1 MDAAAGVQVVTLVSV
16 GRHPVTG
23 RPRRSP
29 LDARAVEL
37 GLRLPGTQQV
47 LLHAGDA
54 RAEVLRE
61 YLGMGVETMHV
72 VPCAPRDDIVPAL
85 RAPLA
90 ALRPSLILAGVRAE
104 GAEDSGMVP
113 YLIAQSL
120 GWPIVAQVADVVI
133 GRDGKAAV
141 VQALPRGR
149 RREIEVELP
158 CVLAVGMGAPAPR
171 PSAFARARRGRMAEV
186 SVAPVADARYDG
198 WQQSPARARGKR
210 LRMPKGGSAAARQQ
224 AATVVVAS
232 SGAALRPES
241 PQEAARAILEYLQR
255 AGVR

>member
-1 MDAAAGVQVVTLVSV
+1 MDAASGLQIVTLVSV

-23 RPRRSP
+23 RPRRCP
-29 LDARAVEL
+29 HDARAVEL
-37 GLRLPGTQQV
+37 GLRIPAAQQV
-47 LLHAGDA
+47 LLHAGEP

-61 YLGMGVETMHV
+61 FLGMGVETLHV
-72 VPCAPRDDIVPAL
+72 VGCGPHDDVVPAL
-85 RAPLA
+85 RAPLGT
-90 ALRPSLILAGVRAE
+90 LRPSLILTGVRAE

-113 YLIAQSL
+113 YLLAQSL
-120 GWPIVAQVADVVI
+120 GWPIVAQVVEVVI
-133 GRDGKAAV
+133 GRDGKATV

-149 RREIEVELP
+149 RREIEVALP

-171 PSAFARARRGRMAEV
+171 ASAYARARSGRIVMV
-186 SVAPVADARYDG
+186 GGAPVADARRDG
-198 WQQSPARARGKR
+198 WQESPARARGKR

-232 SGAALRPES
+232 GEAMLQPES

>member
-1 MDAAAGVQVVTLVSV
+1 MDATSGVRILTLVSV

-23 RPRRSP
+23 RARRAA

-37 GLRLPGTQQV
+37 GLRIPGAQQV

-61 YLGMGVETMHV
+61 YLGMGVEAMHV
-72 VPCAPRDDIVPAL
+72 VPCGPGDDIVPAL

-90 ALRPSLILAGVRAE
+90 TLRPSLILTGLRAE
-104 GAEDSGMVP
+104 GAEDSGMLP

-120 GWPIVAQVADVVI
+120 GWPIVAQVVDVAI
-133 GRDGKAAV
+133 GRDGKATV

-149 RREIEVELP
+149 RREIEVALP

-171 PSAFARARRGRMAEV
+171 PSAFVKARRGRIAEV
-186 SVAPVADARYDG
+186 SGAPVPDVRRDG
-198 WQQSPARARGKR
+198 WQESPARARSKR
-210 LRMPKGGSAAARQQ
+210 LRMPRGGSAAARQQ

-232 SGAALRPES
+232 GGAVLQPET

>member
-1 MDAAAGVQVVTLVSV
+1 MEAAEAVQVVTLVSV

-23 RPRRSP
+23 RPRRAP

-37 GLRLPGTQQV
+37 GLRIPGARQV

-54 RAEVLRE
+54 GAEVLRE
-61 YLGMGVETMHV
+61 YVGMGVETLHV
-72 VPCAPRDDIVPAL
+72 VPCGPRDDLIPAL

-90 ALRPSLILAGVRAE
+90 ALRPSLILTGVRAE

-120 GWPIVAQVADVVI
+120 GWPIVAQVADVII
-133 GRDGKAAV
+133 GRDGKTTV

-149 RREIEVELP
+149 RREIEVALP
-158 CVLAVGMGAPAPR
+158 CVLAVGMGAPVPR
-171 PSAFARARRGRMAEV
+171 PSAFARARHGRVAEV
-186 SVAPVADARYDG
+186 SVAPVADARRDG
-198 WQQSPARARGKR
+198 WQESPARARGKR

-224 AATVVVAS
+224 SATVVVAS
-232 SGAALRPES
+232 GGAMLQPET
-241 PQEAARAILEYLQR
+241 PQEAARAILEYLRR

>member
-1 MDAAAGVQVVTLVSV
+1 MDAAAGARIVTLVSA

-23 RPRRSP
+23 RPRRAP

-37 GLRLPGTQQV
+37 GLRIPGAQQV

-54 RAEVLRE
+54 RAEALRE
-61 YLGMGVETMHV
+61 YLGMGVETMQV
-72 VPCAPRDDIVPAL
+72 VPCGPRDDVVPAL
-85 RAPLA
+85 LAPLA
-90 ALRPSLILAGVRAE
+90 ALRPSLILTGVRAE

-113 YLIAQSL
+113 YLIAQTL

-133 GRDGKAAV
+133 GRDGKATV

-149 RREIEVELP
+149 RREIEVALP

-171 PSAFARARRGRMAEV
+171 PGAFVKARRGRIAEV
-186 SVAPVADARYDG
+186 SVAPVADARRDG
-198 WQQSPARARGKR
+198 WQESPARARGKR
-210 LRMPKGGSAAARQQ
+210 LRMPRGGSAAARQQ

-232 SGAALRPES
+232 GGAVLQPET
-241 PQEAARAILEYLQR
+241 PREAARAILDYLQR

>member
-1 MDAAAGVQVVTLVSV
+1 MEEGTGVAVVTLVSV

-37 GLRLPGTQQV
+37 GLRIPGARQA

-61 YLGMGVETMHV
+61 YLGMGVETLHV
-72 VPCAPRDDIVPAL
+72 VPCGPRGDIIPAL

-90 ALRPSLILAGVRAE
+90 TLRPSLILTGVRAE

-120 GWPIVAQVADVVI
+120 GWPIVAQVADVTI
-133 GRDGKAAV
+133 GRDGRVIV

-149 RREIEVELP
+149 RREVEVGLP

-171 PSAFARARRGRMAEV
+171 PSAYAKARRGRMAEV
-186 SVAPVADARYDG
+186 HVAPVADARPDG
-198 WQQSPARARGKR
+198 WQESAARARGKR
-210 LRMPKGGSAAARQQ
+210 LRTPRGGSAAARQQ

-232 SGAALRPES
+232 GGAMLQPET
-241 PQEAARAILEYLQR
+241 PQEAARAILDYLRR